1 MMMRFSLRDR
11 SRGCV
16 VAALTALQAAT
27 TNETHTT
34 SRLERILLGAV
45 IVSLLFVSAAS
56 AQTYTYGYDDI
67 GRLITVEKQD
77 GASLTH
83 RVYEYDLAS
92 NRLKA
97 ASGTGPAT
105 SSNSAPVANPDFFI
119 HTVSLDVT
127 VIDLLAND
135 TDPDGDPLQ
144 VINVTT
150 PTWISSGQLAG
161 AVYDVGN
168 GQFQY
173 VCPTYWLQMCDVF
186 HNWNDQVLFE
196 YTISDGRGGTATAI
210 VVLEHL

>member
-1 MMMRFSLRDR
+1 MHYFLKDQSHCGIRM
-11 SRGCV
+11 V
-16 VAALTALQAAT
+16 LTALAAVT
-27 TNETHTT
+27 KNSGHIAQMLKQGL
-34 SRLERILLGAV
+34 RGAV
-45 IVSLLFVSAAS
+45 IASVLFISAAT
-56 AQTYTYGYDDI
+56 AETYTYVYDEI
-67 GRLITVEKQD
+67 GRLTAVEKQD

-83 RVYEYDLAS
+83 RVYEYDLAG

-119 HTVSLDVT
+119 HTVSTGVT
-127 VIDLLAND
+127 VIDILAND

-150 PTWISSGQLAG
+150 PTWIRSGQPAG
-161 AVYDVGN
+161 TLNDIGN

-173 VCPTYWLQMCDVF
+173 LCFSVWFMCDVVR
-186 HNWNDQVLFE
+186 NWNDQVLFE
-196 YTISDGRGGTATAI
+196 YTISDGRGGTSTEI

>member
-1 MMMRFSLRDR
+1 MHFLLSDP
-11 SRGCV
+11 SRHGV
-16 VAALTALQAAT
+16 VKDLTALQAAII
-27 TNETHTT
+27 NNNRIAP
-34 SRLERILLGAV
+34 RLERGLLGAV
-45 IVSLLFVSAAS
+45 IASVLFVSAAS
-56 AQTYTYGYDDI
+56 AESYTYGYDEI

-119 HTVSLDVT
+119 HTVSSDATL
-127 VIDLLAND
+127 IDILAND

-150 PTWISSGQLAG
+150 PTWISSGQPAG
-161 AVYDVGN
+161 TLFDIGN

-173 VCPTYWLQMCDVF
+173 LCPSVWFHMCDVF
-186 HNWNDQVLFE
+186 HNWYDQVLFE
-196 YTISDGRGGTATAI
+196 YTISDGRGGTSTEI